1 MYRVQLKVR
10 DATKASQT
18 DKHIIILD
26 LSGNDSITDS
36 AKQCRIAE
44 FADGVQQGEETICV
58 LWWGEWNS
66 ISSGGGDGQ
75 HTTQH

>member
-10 DATKASQT
+10 DATKTSQT

-36 AKQCRIAE
+36 VRQCRIAE

-58 LWWGEWNS
+58 P
-66 ISSGGGDGQ
+66 
-75 HTTQH
+75 